1 KDLDSATCSTRPEAK
16 PREPDRFLVRPL
28 ISEPAR
34 DNEPVRDRESVT
46 WSVRLE
52 DSDNE
57 PDRLLARPLISEP
70 ARDNEPDK
78 DLESETCSARLEDRH
93 REPDRLLARPLISEA
108 AIDREPDRDLSHEV
122 CSTRPEVIVKV
133 EVRLAEHERGLELQI
148 SFPEST
154 LATMLPIVKVI
165 EAASVLKKEFFSTR
179 LETIASEPLKD
190 LNREIL
196 LAKADV

>member
-1 KDLDSATCSTRPEAK
+1 LVSEPARDNEPARDLDSETCSTRPEAK
-16 PREPDRFLVRPL
+16 PREPVKP
-28 ISEPAR
+28 
-34 DNEPVRDRESVT
+34 
-46 WSVRLE
+46 
-52 DSDNE
+52 
-57 PDRLLARPLISEP
+57 LARPLTAELTRESEP
-70 ARDNEPDK
+70 EKALNHEV
-78 DLESETCSARLEDRH
+78 CSTKFEDRP
-93 REPDRLLARPLISEA
+93 RDPVRSLARPLVSEA
-108 AIDREPDRDLSHEV
+108 TIDREPDRDLSHEV

-196 LAKADV
+196 SAKADV